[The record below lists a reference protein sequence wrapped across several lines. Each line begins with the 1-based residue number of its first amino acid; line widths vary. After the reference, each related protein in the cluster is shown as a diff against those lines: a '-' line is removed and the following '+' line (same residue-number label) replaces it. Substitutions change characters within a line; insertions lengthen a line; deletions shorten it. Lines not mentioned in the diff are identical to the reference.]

1 MRFRQQALT
10 KLQSPEQLDLPVRF
24 ARPQGLLVLAVTL
37 VVMAAGGV
45 WAVTGSVAT
54 TLTAPGV
61 LTHAQGSYVV
71 QSTVSGQVTAVR
83 TAEGRRVA
91 RGTPLLTV
99 RTARGDVT
107 IRALAAGRVTAL
119 AAATG
124 AVVTTGTDLA
134 AVERQ
139 EHPDDP
145 LLAVLYAPADS
156 GASLRPGAEVDLTV
170 QSVPAQSYGVLRGTV
185 KSVGRTTRT
194 RQQISADLGSTQ
206 LGEEFSRKGPPIAVA
221 VRLHPTKSTRSGYT
235 WSTSNGPPHPLT
247 TLTLV
252 DGAVHLDEQRPA
264 DWLLP

>member
-124 AVVTTGTDLA
+124 AVVTTGSDLA

-139 EHPDDP
+139 ENPDDP
-145 LLAVLYAPADS
+145 LLAVLYAPADR
-156 GASLRPGAEVDLTV
+156 GASLRPGAKVDLTV

-185 KSVGRTTRT
+185 KSVGRTART
-194 RQQISADLGSTQ
+194 RQQISAELGSTQ
-206 LGEEFSRKGPPIAVA
+206 LGEEFSRNGPPIAVE

-235 WSTSNGPPHPLT
+235 WSTSDGPPHPLT

>member
-107 IRALAAGRVTAL
+107 IRAL
-119 AAATG
+119 
-124 AVVTTGTDLA
+124 
-134 AVERQ
+134 
-139 EHPDDP
+139 
-145 LLAVLYAPADS
+145 
-156 GASLRPGAEVDLTV
+156 
-170 QSVPAQSYGVLRGTV
+170 
-185 KSVGRTTRT
+185 
-194 RQQISADLGSTQ
+194 
-206 LGEEFSRKGPPIAVA
+206 
-221 VRLHPTKSTRSGYT
+221 
-235 WSTSNGPPHPLT
+235 
-247 TLTLV
+247 
-252 DGAVHLDEQRPA
+252 
-264 DWLLP
+264 